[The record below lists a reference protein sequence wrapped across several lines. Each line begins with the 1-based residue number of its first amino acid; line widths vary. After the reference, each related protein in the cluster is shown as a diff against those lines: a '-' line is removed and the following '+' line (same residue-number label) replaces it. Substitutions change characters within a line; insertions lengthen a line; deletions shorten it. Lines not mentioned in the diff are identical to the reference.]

1 VRAGDAASEAPAYS
15 QKVAVTSI
23 FGTPTVIGE
32 PMMAVTPGSAIVLL
46 LETDHAQAATLK
58 DQHVHA
64 IEKPS
69 PGYARPRD
77 VPCDQLSLR
86 TSTDAS
92 TACNRPERRSSRSA
106 RVSA

>member
-1 VRAGDAASEAPAYS
+1 
-15 QKVAVTSI
+15 
-23 FGTPTVIGE
+23 VIGE
-32 PMMAVTPGSAIVLL
+32 PMMAVTAASAIVL

-77 VPCDQLSLR
+77 VPFDQVSLR

-92 TACNRPERRSSRSA
+92 TACSRPERRSSRSA